1 MEFNT
6 PTKGVY
12 WTSADKQQSV
22 LLASSTDLITG
33 ANRPEIS
40 DDDLLT
46 EAVSEA
52 MEVGLELDGGGSFAL
67 VCMRGD
73 EVVETICEYCD
84 EDLVEDKATPPTA
97 LCVIPPRVASGKVGE
112 TGCGLYVTEQ
122 NHALSRL
129 ARQRRKMKKSSIW
142 VGGVGY
148 VYEVD
153 LCSDSE
159 DPGCLSAAVDRW
171 VRRKTLEQVIQ
182 LGDSYITD
190 ASGQEIT
197 VSVQYSVTVENP
209 HFRTTS

>member
-112 TGCGLYVTEQ
+112 IDCGLYVTTP
-122 NHALSRL
+122 
-129 ARQRRKMKKSSIW
+129 K
-142 VGGVGY
+142 
-148 VYEVD
+148 
-153 LCSDSE
+153 
-159 DPGCLSAAVDRW
+159 
-171 VRRKTLEQVIQ
+171 
-182 LGDSYITD
+182 
-190 ASGQEIT
+190 
-197 VSVQYSVTVENP
+197 
-209 HFRTTS
+209 